1 MCEVGLLSGVSA
13 FPKVSGQE
21 VKNKGDVWKV
31 TAVELGGFFQRVRST
46 FFYRGVM
53 AVMER

>member
-21 VKNKGDVWKV
+21 VQNKGDVSKV
-31 TAVELGGFFQRVRST
+31 TAVEPGGFFNECDQL
-46 FFYRGVM
+46 FFYRGVT